1 MTTKLSFEKAMEQL
15 EQIVQELEAKDVPIE
30 KALKK
35 FEKGVLLSKH
45 CSELLDETEQKITL
59 LLQDHK
65 GNIEEKAITM
75 DELG

>member
-15 EQIVQELEAKDVPIE
+15 EQIVQELETKDVPIE

-45 CSELLDETEQKITL
+45 CSELLDETEEKITL
-59 LLQDHK
+59 LLQDNK
-65 GNIEEKAITM
+65 GNIEEKTITM
-75 DELG
+75 DDL

>member
-1 MTTKLSFEKAMEQL
+1 MTTKLSFEKAMDQL

>member
-1 MTTKLSFEKAMEQL
+1 MTKLSFEKAMEQL
-15 EQIVQELEAKDVPIE
+15 EQIVQELETKDVPIE

-65 GNIEEKAITM
+65 GTVEEKTITM
-75 DELG
+75 DDL

>member
-1 MTTKLSFEKAMEQL
+1 MMTKLSFEKAMEQL

-59 LLQDHK
+59 LLQDHN

-75 DELG
+75 DDL